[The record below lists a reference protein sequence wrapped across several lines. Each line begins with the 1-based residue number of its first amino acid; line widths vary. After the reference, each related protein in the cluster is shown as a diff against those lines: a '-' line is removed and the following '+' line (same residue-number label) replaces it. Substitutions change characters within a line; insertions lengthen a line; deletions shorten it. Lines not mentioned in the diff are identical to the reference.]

1 MFAYEYGGEI
11 LVVDCGLMFP
21 EQEMLGIDLVI
32 PDITYLLE
40 HADRVRGI
48 ILTHGHEDHVGALP
62 WVLNE
67 LNVPVWGTKLTLGL
81 VRNKLSEH
89 SYLPP
94 VRCMRSIRRRRFRW
108 GPSLSPFSA

>member
-1 MFAYEYGGEI
+1 
-11 LVVDCGLMFP
+11 MFP

-40 HADRVRGI
+40 HADQVLGI
-48 ILTHGHEDHVGALP
+48 VLTHGHEDHVGALP

-81 VRNKLSEH
+81 VRNKLAEH

-94 VRCMRSIRRRRFRW
+94 VDAERDRP
-108 GPSLSPFSA
+108 G